1 MKNILITG
9 ITGQDGI
16 FLTSE
21 ILKEQEEYNIFG
33 ITRNPNNQCFFNNL
47 NSISNIDKTKIKLLS
62 LDLTNFEKVNELI
75 KEIRPSFVYNLS
87 GPSSVY
93 ESLISPNKTSQTITN
108 IFDNLTNSLIRES
121 LFSNFFQASSSEMY
135 GIEIDKPLTESH
147 SFSPKS
153 PYAKAKL
160 VNHKKV
166 IKLSEDYNWKIFSGI
181 MFNHESEFRKNEYLF
196 MKIINEAI
204 KIKDNK
210 SDKLVLGSLDYV
222 RDWSYAKDI
231 SKGIYK
237 IANEGKASSYVLGSG
252 KGRKIQNIVE
262 IVFDYFNLNVDKY
275 VTIDKSLIRKGDP
288 TKIIAN
294 PSRIKEDLNWS
305 TEVDFEDFIRICIN
319 SRLDSL

>member
-21 ILKEQEEYNIFG
+21 ILKEQQEYNIFG

-93 ESLISPNKTSQTITN
+93 ESLISPNKTSQTIIN

-121 LFSNFFQASSSEMY
+121 LFGNFFQASSSEMY
-135 GIEIDKPLTESH
+135 GIEIDKPLTESD

-153 PYAKAKL
+153 PYAL
-160 VNHKKV
+160 
-166 IKLSEDYNWKIFSGI
+166 
-181 MFNHESEFRKNEYLF
+181 
-196 MKIINEAI
+196 
-204 KIKDNK
+204 
-210 SDKLVLGSLDYV
+210 
-222 RDWSYAKDI
+222 
-231 SKGIYK
+231 
-237 IANEGKASSYVLGSG
+237 
-252 KGRKIQNIVE
+252 
-262 IVFDYFNLNVDKY
+262 
-275 VTIDKSLIRKGDP
+275 SLIH
-288 TKIIAN
+288 I
-294 PSRIKEDLNWS
+294 
-305 TEVDFEDFIRICIN
+305 
-319 SRLDSL
+319 